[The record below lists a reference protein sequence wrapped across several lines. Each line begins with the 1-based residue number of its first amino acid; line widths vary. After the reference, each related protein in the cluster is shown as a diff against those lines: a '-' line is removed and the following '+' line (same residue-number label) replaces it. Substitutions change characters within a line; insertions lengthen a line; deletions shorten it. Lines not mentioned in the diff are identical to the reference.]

1 MGFHRLGTRLSA
13 AVISSCSLPDQNTV
27 RQRNQDLGQG
37 RVRLVDGQQL
47 AAAMVARLAQEVVAD
62 FQVQFREA
70 LRSLRVPA
78 QSDPEFAA

>member
-1 MGFHRLGTRLSA
+1 
-13 AVISSCSLPDQNTV
+13 
-27 RQRNQDLGQG
+27 
-37 RVRLVDGQQL
+37 
-47 AAAMVARLAQEVVAD
+47 MVARLAQEVVAD